1 MRVAMGLAINEPNR
15 NERAIEFYNLISGLR
30 FVPSTPTLFHAGL
43 VRAQLSSCF
52 LTTVDDD
59 LDHIFKSLGDK
70 ANLLKYSGGVAT
82 DWTNLR
88 ALGSPIKSIATESTG
103 LIPFLKLANDTTGAI
118 NRSGRRRGASVAYL
132 EVWHLEIED
141 FLDLRRNVGDER
153 RRTHELNLAT

>member
-1 MRVAMGLAINEPNR
+1 MRVAMGLAINEPNK
-15 NERAIEFYNLISGLR
+15 NEKAIEFYNLISSLR

-132 EVWHLEIED
+132 EV
-141 FLDLRRNVGDER
+141 
-153 RRTHELNLAT
+153 